1 MRIEKF
7 KSGIYVNQDDY
18 KTFKPTFINEVW
30 EWGDTEINTLLEEAS
45 RELGGL
51 NSFSDLIPNIDVY
64 IKMHTKTEA
73 NKSSKIEGTKT
84 SIEEDLLRIDDI
96 APERRDDHEEVQNYI
111 IALNYGIDRIAKDD
125 FPLCNRLICEI
136 HAKLLQGVRGKHKT
150 PGEFRRSQNWIGG
163 TMPSDALYVPPNILD
178 MPDLMSDFEKLIN
191 NDEIK
196 VPHLIKIALLH
207 YQFETIHPFLDGN
220 GRIGRLIIPLYLL
233 SKGVLDKPCFY
244 ISDYFEKNRDA
255 YYEALNRVRT
265 RNDLRHWIKFFLTA
279 SIYTAKTA
287 KAKFKKVV
295 TLVNELNKE
304 VLDIKGKPDNAMRV
318 LDAFYDNPILS
329 SNELQ
334 KITKLT
340 QPTVDSAIN
349 GMLKKDILREITGY
363 SRNRIY
369 ALHRYFDIFA
379 IEEKENS
386 KNLF

>member
-7 KSGIYVNQDDY
+7 KSGIYINHDDY
-18 KTFKPTFINEVW
+18 KTFKPTYINNSW
-30 EWGDTEINTLLEEAS
+30 EWEDAEINTLLEEAS

-64 IKMHTKTEA
+64 IKMHIKTEA

-84 SIEEDLLRIDDI
+84 SIEEDLLQIEDI
-96 APERRDDHEEVQNYI
+96 APEKRDDHEEVHNYI
-111 IALNYGIDRIAKDD
+111 IALNYGISRIVKDD

-136 HAKLLQGVRGKHKT
+136 HEKLLQGVRGKHKT

-163 TMPSDALYVPPNILD
+163 TKPSDALYVPPNILD
-178 MPDLMSDFEKLIN
+178 MPDLMSDFEKFIN
-191 NDEIK
+191 NNEIQ

-233 SKGVLDKPCFY
+233 SNGVLDKPCFY
-244 ISDYFEKNRDA
+244 ISDYFEKNRNA
-255 YYEALNRVRT
+255 YYEALDRVRT

-287 KAKFKKVV
+287 KSKFKKVV
-295 TLVNELNKE
+295 GLVNQLNKE
-304 VLDIKGKPDNAMRV
+304 VLDIKGRPENTMKV
-318 LDAFYDNPILS
+318 LEAFYGNPILS
-329 SNELQ
+329 SKQLKE
-334 KITKLT
+334 ITGLT
-340 QPTVDSAIN
+340 APTVDSSIR
-349 GMLKKDILREITGY
+349 GLVEKDILKEITGF

-369 ALHRYFDIFA
+369 SLYKYFEIFVQ
-379 IEEKENS
+379 S
-386 KNLF
+386 KNENDENL